1 MVTREKKRSTRQ
13 IRNKKI
19 VQADRV
25 GNTRVP
31 SSVLD
36 VVVNPDATPLH
47 QIPQSDEEVVLSKV
61 ENLLG
66 KGHYGTAIREAKALK
81 IPRSPLAAQ
90 YEFLLQEKI
99 SRAYIGIGDRY
110 FIRGNKE
117 NAKDFFAQAIKPD
130 TRNEVIL
137 SVAALAERAI

>member
-1 MVTREKKRSTRQ
+1 MAKRERKHSTRNG
-13 IRNKKI
+13 RNKNI

-36 VVVNPDATPLH
+36 VLVHPDATPLH

-66 KGHYGTAIREAKALK
+66 KGHYGAAIRDAKA
-81 IPRSPLAAQ
+81 
-90 YEFLLQEKI
+90 
-99 SRAYIGIGDRY
+99 
-110 FIRGNKE
+110 
-117 NAKDFFAQAIKPD
+117 
-130 TRNEVIL
+130 
-137 SVAALAERAI
+137 